1 MDSVWRSNELLHTH
15 TYAIPKMVYYRDRVS
30 TFQNWPIQLYQN
42 KHAMASAGF
51 YYTNNSDIVKCFS
64 CGLQL
69 GQWLKSDDVWKQHL
83 KWSPHC
89 HYINMVGSA
98 QSLDGCAAAFV

>member
-1 MDSVWRSNELLHTH
+1 MDSVWCSNELLHTH

-42 KHAMASAGF
+42 KHSMASAGF

-64 CGLQL
+64 CGLQREFISIIHDSSL
-69 GQWLKSDDVWKQHL
+69 ICLWHMSLKIVS
-83 KWSPHC
+83 
-89 HYINMVGSA
+89 
-98 QSLDGCAAAFV
+98 F